1 MRLAC
6 LRYEKYFDCLMGTAK
21 GEDETEVEVE
31 VEVESHASCHARMQH
46 SA

>member
-1 MRLAC
+1 
-6 LRYEKYFDCLMGTAK
+6 MGTVK
-21 GEDETEVEVE
+21 GEGEDGVE